1 MQKSKPMKKDISK
14 WLASQNKYIKSSEKL
29 GFFLLGNTPK
39 RKKLKDK
46 ISCCTCGAVAPR
58 FKPNLFLTPLS
69 PCPLIV

>member
-39 RKKLKDK
+39 RKKTK
-46 ISCCTCGAVAPR
+46 G
-58 FKPNLFLTPLS
+58 
-69 PCPLIV
+69 